1 MAASKFRIAS
11 SSFTSDASFSG
22 SVVFNQDVTVSGTL
36 NVYELKTTLVSSSII
51 FKSGSTKFGDTLD
64 DLHQFTG
71 SAEFSSGLSGSLTR
85 LVDGTDYL
93 VAGANISITTQS
105 NGSLVI
111 TSSGGGGGGT
121 PGGSNTQVQ
130 FNNGGSFEG
139 SSNFTFNSSTN
150 SLSVTNLSGSLTELA
165 DRSPYLISSGAI
177 KLSTGSS
184 GQVTIGMNITDLT
197 TDVNEG
203 NLDDNI
209 IIADDSDAGK
219 HKKLTLSK
227 LQALVNTNTTY
238 TAGTG
243 LNLVGTEFSVD
254 SDGAA
259 LTTNNSDIDHILI
272 NDGGVFKRITPG
284 NISISSLNNDSG
296 FTTNT
301 GDIEGVTAGT
311 GLSGGGSTGTV
322 TLNIDLSE
330 LTDMTQAV
338 NSSED
343 ELIILDNG
351 ADRRKLISEIPLSAF
366 NNDSGFTAN
375 TGDITGV
382 TAGTGL
388 SGGGSSGGV
397 TINIDNSVVAT
408 LTGSSFS
415 GPVNFHNNAIT
426 GSEILDT
433 SDNKLISLNNAVV
446 FNDDSGDHDFR
457 IESNDNQGM
466 FLVDAG
472 TNQILLNNH
481 PSTTRAVHE
490 FLNDQA
496 RGGLGNDTGIYLS
509 GSRDAIGTSTK
520 GVTTI
525 VGDLVVS
532 GNIFQDDLGFTNN
545 IYLETNLISTYVI
558 YGRDRNSPFNGGRD
572 TNTSITFNSDEINFQ
587 AGGIEMLTLDE
598 ATADN
603 VIVNTNGVDVN
614 FRVET
619 NNLQAAIYSD
629 GGTDQVVLG
638 GNDTNISNY
647 FLGTDTNI
655 LLSGTIG
662 SKGTSTKG
670 TAVASGDFVVSGT
683 FHNPGTIYVSAGRGV
698 AVNNVSTDTDVAV
711 VFERAS
717 SGNDGNG
724 SYSTSTGKFT
734 APHDGFYQVNASV
747 GLFSIDSACGG
758 VKMFLSGSASSMSP
772 KVVILDSFGNAVFPS
787 DTGNAGSGAEPYT
800 LNGSACIKM
809 SKDAFFNVYIHQ
821 VGGSAQMDIAAN
833 TDPTTGDFD
842 KGTWLT
848 ITQIG

>member
-11 SSFTSDASFSG
+11 SSFTGDASFSG

-36 NVYELKTTLVSSSII
+36 NVYEMKTTLVSSSII
-51 FKSGSTKFGDTLD
+51 FESGSTKFGDTSD

-93 VAGANISITTQS
+93 IAGDNISITTQS

-130 FNNGGSFEG
+130 FNNGGSFGG

-243 LNLVGTEFSVD
+243 LNLVGTEYSVD
-254 SDGAA
+254 SDGAT

-284 NISISSLNNDSG
+284 NINISSLNNDSG
-296 FTTNT
+296 FTT
-301 GDIEGVTAGT
+301 
-311 GLSGGGSTGTV
+311 
-322 TLNIDLSE
+322 
-330 LTDMTQAV
+330 
-338 NSSED
+338 
-343 ELIILDNG
+343 
-351 ADRRKLISEIPLSAF
+351 
-366 NNDSGFTAN
+366 N

-388 SGGGSSGGV
+388 SGGGSSGAVTINLDFSELTDMTSDILGATEFILLDGSTESRKAAQEINISRFNNDAGYTTNTGDIEGV
-397 TINIDNSVVAT
+397 TAGTGLTGGGSTGTVTVNIDNSVVAT

-509 GSRDAIGTSTK
+509 GSRSSIGTSTK
-520 GVTTI
+520 GVTTV

-532 GNIFQDDLGFTNN
+532 GNIFQDSVQDSFN
-545 IYLETNLISTYVI
+545 ISIETPKI
-558 YGRDRNSPFNGGRD
+558 YTTQIIGNDPSAPFALGRD
-572 TNTSITFNSDEINFQ
+572 TNTDITFATDEIRFH
-587 AGGIEMLTLDE
+587 AGGVEMLTLDE
-598 ATADN
+598 STADN
-603 VIVNTNGVDVN
+603 VIVNTDGVDVN

-629 GGTDQVVLG
+629 GGTDQVILG
-638 GNDTNISNY
+638 GNSNNISNY
-647 FLGTDTNI
+647 LLGTDTNI

-670 TAVASGDFVVSGT
+670 TTVASGDFVVSGS
-683 FHNPGTIYVSAGRGV
+683 FHNPGIVHVGAFQSSAVLNIATNTFVRV
-698 AVNNVSTDTDVAV
+698 PFNAVLKGNTHGG
-711 VFERAS
+711 FS
-717 SGNDGNG
+717 SGI
-724 SYSTSTGKFT
+724 FT
-734 APHDGFYQVNASV
+734 APFDGYYQINANV
-747 GLFSIDSACGG
+747 ALFSIDVSANSYSLYVTSSDGFKTLLDVFNPDERYPAGDTASTSPNMFGG
-758 VKMFLSGSASSMSP
+758 STTLFLSKDQAASVFVYQSGGASQTDIPGKFSNDGLDGSN
-772 KVVILDSFGNAVFPS
+772 I
-787 DTGNAGSGAEPYT
+787 
-800 LNGSACIKM
+800 
-809 SKDAFFNVYIHQ
+809 
-821 VGGSAQMDIAAN
+821 
-833 TDPTTGDFD
+833 
-842 KGTWLT
+842 T
-848 ITQIG
+848 ITKIG